1 MDMVRSTSTRLRAVG
16 YTRVSTEEQHNRPKD
31 DRERITA
38 ACISYQYDLVE
49 FVEDKDVSG
58 KVPLAEREHG
68 RRVHELIETKQPWA
82 DVLVV
87 TAIDRL
93 TREAEDGISLI
104 KRLMP
109 NGGRH
114 KPVLLVSLDDHI
126 DLAGAT
132 GRMIAKFRIVLAEY
146 ERELIGER
154 TANALRHRRRAGL
167 PYAGTSYGW
176 DRAGD
181 HALCRPKH
189 CGCRLVPNPEEQR
202 VIADMKAWR
211 MDGIN
216 DNRIAAQLND
226 AGVPTKQGRR
236 WYATSVY
243 NTLRY
248 ADEIGSAVLP

>member
-1 MDMVRSTSTRLRAVG
+1 M
-16 YTRVSTEEQHNRPKD
+16 Q
-31 DRERITA
+31 
-38 ACISYQYDLVE
+38 
-49 FVEDKDVSG
+49 
-58 KVPLAEREHG
+58 HG

-154 TANALRHRRRAGL
+154 IANALRHRRRAGL

-176 DRAGD
+176 HPARATTRSAGPST
-181 HALCRPKH
+181 A
-189 CGCRLVPNPEEQR
+189 
-202 VIADMKAWR
+202 AAAWSR
-211 MDGIN
+211 TP
-216 DNRIAAQLND
+216 R
-226 AGVPTKQGRR
+226 
-236 WYATSVY
+236 S
-243 NTLRY
+243 
-248 ADEIGSAVLP
+248 SASSPI